1 MTRDNNKS
9 ERRFESIFFVKG
21 KKKKIEPRF
30 LDGKV
35 ESRKDEDIRETEATW
50 HKEIGIKRKK
60 EKEKSDGGRFCELEL
75 T

>member
-1 MTRDNNKS
+1 MITINRNVDLRALFSSK
-9 ERRFESIFFVKG
+9 E
-21 KKKKIEPRF
+21 KKKIEPRF
-30 LDGKV
+30 LDGKM

>member
-1 MTRDNNKS
+1 MITINRNVDLRALFSSK
-9 ERRFESIFFVKG
+9 E
-21 KKKKIEPRF
+21 KKKKNRTALPRWK
-30 LDGKV
+30 DGITNH
-35 ESRKDEDIRETEATW
+35 IRETEATW

>member
-1 MTRDNNKS
+1 MIRINRNVDL
-9 ERRFESIFFVKG
+9 RAFFSSKE

-30 LDGKV
+30 LDGKM